1 VTSERILQVSTV
13 ATIVLAVS
21 AAAAAAAPDA
31 LAVPYAVLGVAYF
44 LVGCAA
50 FVCSYLIAIG
60 RSRTEVLSVIGIYFL
75 AGAAPREVKVR
86 LVGAL
91 AVQCVVVVAAAA
103 VRPYT
108 AVAFGVLAP
117 MLGLGLTGLWGARFG
132 TFPERADQQGRR
144 PAA

>member
-1 VTSERILQVSTV
+1 VTSERILQVSTWSTV
-13 ATIVLAVS
+13 VLAVS
-21 AAAAAAAPDA
+21 AAAAATAPDA
-31 LAVPYAVLGVAYF
+31 LAIPYAVLGVVYF
-44 LVGCAA
+44 LAGCAA
-50 FVCSYLIAIG
+50 FVWSYLIAVG

-75 AGAAPREVKVR
+75 AGAAPRAVKVR
-86 LVGAL
+86 LIGAL
-91 AVQCVVVVAAAA
+91 VVQSIVVVAAAA

-132 TFPERADQQGRR
+132 TFPERADGQGRR